1 MTKHIA
7 HKHTGPAR
15 RRPSRVGDVV
25 ADINRGGNIR
35 DPANVLVQAGKDA
48 VRSVL
53 IAVGIDEA
61 CRLRPRA
68 VYDGV
73 TFKDKFDKEYQRD
86 DDESADGGVWVV
98 SAWCVGVW
106 VMSAGPGWG
115 RVWDSCVISSR
126 CALSWSAAHVRVRP
140 TASHTGMGTV
150 ATA

>member
-1 MTKHIA
+1 MTKHTA

-25 ADINRGGNIR
+25 ADINRGGSIR

-86 DDESADGGVWVV
+86 DDESADGGVF
-98 SAWCVGVW
+98 VGGVL
-106 VMSAGPGWG
+106 VGG
-115 RVWDSCVISSR
+115 VDSCVLSST
-126 CALSWSAAHVRVRP
+126 CALFWRAAHVRVRQ
-140 TASHTGMGTV
+140 TARDTGMGPV
-150 ATA
+150 AMA